1 MKKYFLIMSA
11 CLLLVFYHLI
21 PADAPSSDVWE
32 WLASSVGALAVLYY
46 LFHSLGWEKTDA
58 SDGHSTR
65 PAQEAWSQV
74 RKGVNRRATTAE
86 GVLRL
91 AQVI

>member
-32 WLASSVGALAVLYY
+32 WLLASIAASSLLYF
-46 LFHSLGWEKTDA
+46 LFASLETK
-58 SDGHSTR
+58 
-65 PAQEAWSQV
+65 
-74 RKGVNRRATTAE
+74 K
-86 GVLRL
+86 
-91 AQVI
+91 

>member
-21 PADAPSSDVWE
+21 PADAPCSDVWE

-46 LFHSLGWEKTDA
+46 LFHSLGWEK
-58 SDGHSTR
+58 S
-65 PAQEAWSQV
+65 
-74 RKGVNRRATTAE
+74 NR
-86 GVLRL
+86 
-91 AQVI
+91 

>member
-46 LFHSLGWEKTDA
+46 LFHSLGWEKN
-58 SDGHSTR
+58 
-65 PAQEAWSQV
+65 
-74 RKGVNRRATTAE
+74 NR
-86 GVLRL
+86 
-91 AQVI
+91 

>member
-65 PAQEAWSQV
+65 PAQEA
-74 RKGVNRRATTAE
+74 
-86 GVLRL
+86 
-91 AQVI
+91 